1 MDEENQKR
9 SSASWVT
16 TAFIARCARRFADL
30 YVDDPAEPAAA
41 RTAVAEAV
49 WLAEA
54 RAGMG
59 GERGVF
65 CEALELDGK
74 FFDHYDVVSVSSALS
89 SYESAAS
96 NTYDDLVADPGI
108 EPIVRRTLTAMR
120 LASLAL
126 DSAFPDETGVSESPE
141 EDSAVEWAVYGEP
154 ELESQIAGDLA
165 QIESLWLKN
174 GWGNETPAPPSL
186 FGPLWPN
193 GRPSEWPA
201 PYLTFRPRARIIRTI
216 GDRLISGPEAAVI
229 ELVKNSYD
237 ADATTVRITF
247 IPSQNP
253 ETGRILFEDDGH
265 GMSLFDIQEK
275 WMEPATSDKKL
286 RKQSPRGRQLL
297 GSKGIGR
304 FAVARLGNFLELIS
318 VARSIFETDFGR
330 YERTRIAELD
340 WNRFENAKYL
350 DDVSFPVES
359 SITDGPAGTQLKIS
373 GLRDHWSEA
382 AIVRLHHELRRLVSP
397 IDNGGSNPFRII
409 LDLSNCTN
417 ETCGFNG
424 ASIVS
429 TPGKIEHTS
438 DPYEVRPFP
447 MLEACDYAV
456 DGIFDENG
464 TFNGTMTIRR
474 AGMEPES
481 IKFSSPLKESEEACG
496 IFLVQLNI
504 FDREAASIRST
515 AQKAGFGH
523 LGVREAR
530 KLLDSIAGI
539 AIYREGFRVRPYG
552 DAENDWL
559 TLDAKRVQNPSMKI
573 GRNQVAGV
581 VIIDD
586 ENTSQLIERSSREGL
601 EENGSFRR
609 LQALILALLSEV
621 VEPRRR
627 RFRID
632 AGLDARKQSGFREVL
647 GQAELPWAQEL
658 LAKLSESDRA
668 EAQKLITRESERL
681 TGYLK
686 DLEARQAQLEAQVTL
701 GLIIGEVMHQG
712 NTPLAFI
719 ETEVVRLERWWPSLF
734 ENTKEAHEDRA
745 EVPKIL
751 HGMTGSASSL
761 RALFTALS
769 PLAGARR
776 GEPQIYS
783 VVKVIDETIYLFRS
797 KADEMG
803 LQFQIGT
810 EINSLAV
817 KGYPEDLATALTNL
831 IDNSMYWLRHH
842 NIQPS
847 QIDFTA
853 NELESGKT
861 TIFVHDNGVGVADQF
876 HDQLFDVGFTMKPS
890 GTGLGLSIAREAIY
904 RSAGE
909 LQLVESDVGAKFAIT
924 LPLN

>member
-1 MDEENQKR
+1 MDGENQNR
-9 SSASWVT
+9 GSASWVI
-16 TAFIARCARRFADL
+16 TAFIARCARRYAEL

-65 CEALELDGK
+65 CDALELDGK
-74 FFDHYDVVSVSSALS
+74 FFDHYDVQSVSRALDG
-89 SYESAAS
+89 YASAAS
-96 NTYDDLVADPGI
+96 NTYDDLVADPSI
-108 EPIVRRTLTAMR
+108 EPIVRRTLTALR
-120 LASLAL
+120 LASIAL
-126 DSAFPDETGVSESPE
+126 DSAFPDETGAGESPE
-141 EDSAVEWAVYGEP
+141 QNSAVEWAVYGEP
-154 ELESQIAGDLA
+154 ELGDYIAADLA
-165 QIESLWLKN
+165 QIESLWQKN
-174 GWGNETPAPPSL
+174 GWGNDTAAPPSL

-201 PYLTFRPRARIIRTI
+201 PHLTFRPRARIIRTI

-247 IPSQNP
+247 IPPLNS

-265 GMSLFDIQEK
+265 GMSLSDIQEK

-286 RKQSPRGRQLL
+286 RRQSPGGRQLL

-304 FAVARLGNFLELIS
+304 FAVARLGSFLELIS
-318 VARSIFETDFGR
+318 VARSNFQPDLDT

-340 WNRFENAKYL
+340 WNRFEHTKYL
-350 DDVSFPVES
+350 DDVSFPVET
-359 SITDGPAGTQLKIS
+359 SITQGPAGTQLKIF
-373 GLRDHWSEA
+373 GLRDDWSEA
-382 AIVRLHHELRRLVSP
+382 AIIRLHHELRRLVSP
-397 IDNGGSNPFRII
+397 IDNGVSKPFKII
-409 LDLSNCTN
+409 LDVSSCTK
-417 ETCGFNG
+417 EKCGFDG
-424 ASIVS
+424 ASIVNS
-429 TPGKIEHTS
+429 SGEKEHGS
-438 DPYEVRPFP
+438 EPYEVRPFP

-456 DGIFDENG
+456 DGIFDESG
-464 TFNGTMTIRR
+464 TFDGTMTIRR

-481 IKFSSPLKESEEACG
+481 IKLSVPLKDGEEPCG
-496 IFLVQLNI
+496 IFLVRLSI

-609 LQALILALLSEV
+609 LQSLILALLSEV
-621 VEPRRR
+621 VEPQRR
-627 RFRID
+627 RFRIE

-647 GQAELPWAQEL
+647 GQAELPWAQGL
-658 LAKLSESDRA
+658 LAKLPESDRV

-719 ETEVVRLERWWPSLF
+719 ETEVARLQRWWPFLF
-734 ENTKEAHEDRA
+734 ENTPDAQEDRT

-761 RALFTALS
+761 RALFNALS

-783 VVKVIDETIYLFRS
+783 VGKVLDETIYLFRS

-803 LQFQIGT
+803 LQLQVGS
-810 EINSLAV
+810 EIKTVAV

-831 IDNSMYWLRHH
+831 IDNAIHWLQYHSVR
-842 NIQPS
+842 PS
-847 QIDFTA
+847 QIVFTVS
-853 NELESGKT
+853 ELQPGKA
-861 TIFVHDNGVGVADQF
+861 TIFVHDNGVGVAEQF
-876 HDQLFDVGFTMKPS
+876 QDQLFDVGFTMKPS

-924 LPLN
+924 LPLS

>member
-1 MDEENQKR
+1 MDEENQNR
-9 SSASWVT
+9 GSASWVT
-16 TAFIARCARRFADL
+16 TAFIARCARRYADL
-30 YVDDPAEPAAA
+30 YVEDPVEPAAA

-54 RAGMG
+54 RAGSG
-59 GERGVF
+59 GDRDF

-74 FFDHYDVVSVSSALS
+74 FFDNYDVQSVYGAVEGYTL
-89 SYESAAS
+89 AAS

-108 EPIVRRTLTAMR
+108 EPIVRRTLTALR
-120 LASLAL
+120 LASIAL
-126 DSAFPDETGVSESPE
+126 ESAFPDETGVSESPDH
-141 EDSAVEWAVYGEP
+141 DSAVEWAVYGEP
-154 ELESQIAGDLA
+154 ELGDCIAADLA
-165 QIESLWLKN
+165 HIESLRQKN
-174 GWGNETPAPPSL
+174 GWGKDTAVPPTV

-201 PYLTFRPRARIIRTI
+201 PRLTFRPRARIIRTI

-247 IPSQNP
+247 SPPLKP
-253 ETGRILFEDDGH
+253 ETGYILFEDDGH
-265 GMSLFDIQEK
+265 GMSLSDIQEK
-275 WMEPATSDKKL
+275 WMEPATSDKKQ
-286 RKQSPRGRQLL
+286 RKESPGGRQLL

-318 VARSIFETDFGR
+318 VARSIFQPDQDT

-340 WNRFENAKYL
+340 WNRFERIKYL
-350 DDVSFPVES
+350 DDVSFPVET
-359 SITDGPAGTQLKIS
+359 SITQDPTGTLLKIS
-373 GLRDHWSEA
+373 SLRDDWSET
-382 AIVRLHHELRRLVSP
+382 AITRLHHELRRLVSP
-397 IDNGGSNPFRII
+397 IENGVSKPFKIV
-409 LDLSNCTN
+409 LDLSKCTKEN
-417 ETCGFNG
+417 CGFDG
-424 ASIVS
+424 PSIVDS
-429 TPGKIEHTS
+429 SGEAEHTS
-438 DPYEVRPFP
+438 EPYEVRPFP

-456 DGIFDENG
+456 DGVFDESG
-464 TFNGTMTIRR
+464 TFDGTMTIRR
-474 AGMEPES
+474 AGTEPES
-481 IKFSSPLKESEEACG
+481 IKLSVPLKDSEEPCG
-496 IFLVQLNI
+496 IFTVRLSI
-504 FDREAASIRST
+504 FDREATSIRST

-586 ENTSQLIERSSREGL
+586 ENTSKLIERSSREGL

-609 LQALILALLSEV
+609 LQSLILALLSEI
-621 VEPRRR
+621 VEPQRR

-632 AGLDARKQSGFREVL
+632 AGLDARKQSGFREVF
-647 GQAELPWAQEL
+647 GQAELPWAQGL
-658 LAKLSESDRA
+658 LAKLPEGDRF

-719 ETEVVRLERWWPSLF
+719 ETEVARLQRWWPLLF
-734 ENTKEAHEDRA
+734 ENTPEALEDRA
-745 EVPKIL
+745 EIPKIL

-783 VVKVIDETIYLFRS
+783 VGKVLDETIYLFRS

-803 LQFQIGT
+803 LRFQIGP
-810 EINSLAV
+810 EIKTVSV

-831 IDNSMYWLRHH
+831 IDNAIHWLQYHSVR
-842 NIQPS
+842 PS
-847 QIDFTA
+847 QIVFTA
-853 NELESGKT
+853 SELQPGKT
-861 TIFVHDNGVGVADQF
+861 TVFVHDNGVGVTEQF
-876 HDQLFDVGFTMKPS
+876 QDQLFDVGFTMKPS

-909 LQLVESDVGAKFAIT
+909 LQLVESDIGAKFAIT
-924 LPLN
+924 LPLS